1 MGFATLMF
9 GMETM
14 SGAVKPLADVPEF
27 TNILLMFR
35 NPLLGMLAGAVLTA
49 IIQSSSASV
58 GILQALCVTGSV
70 SYGAAIPIIMGQNI
84 GTCVTAMLSS
94 IGANKNAKRAALVH
108 LYFNIIGTVL
118 FMVVFYSINA
128 FVHFE
133 FLGQAANGAGI
144 AVVHSLFNIAATL
157 VLLPFAKGLE
167 KLACLTVKDG
177 ENEKKVSEIEQQLQM
192 LDSRFLETPALAM
205 EQCRHVSVIMARLA
219 QSALYKAM
227 DLFQSFDET
236 AAEDVVRMEDEVD
249 RFEDQ
254 LGSYL
259 VKVGSKDLSEKDSR
273 ALNVL
278 LHCIGDF
285 ERVSDHAVNLVT
297 AAREMHDKKL
307 SFSNKATEELKVY
320 TDAIRDIIGMTTDA
334 FENDDRTQAGFV
346 EPIEEVVDELNREVK
361 RRHVKRLSKGK
372 CTIELGFILS
382 DITNNYE
389 RISDHCSN
397 IAVCIL
403 QGNEDHFD
411 THEYLESM
419 RNSNNIDFT
428 GKVLAYREK
437 YMLPS

>member
-1 MGFATLMF
+1 M
-9 GMETM
+9 
-14 SGAVKPLADVPEF
+14 
-27 TNILLMFR
+27 
-35 NPLLGMLAGAVLTA
+35 
-49 IIQSSSASV
+49 
-58 GILQALCVTGSV
+58 
-70 SYGAAIPIIMGQNI
+70 
-84 GTCVTAMLSS
+84 
-94 IGANKNAKRAALVH
+94 
-108 LYFNIIGTVL
+108 
-118 FMVVFYSINA
+118 
-128 FVHFE
+128 
-133 FLGQAANGAGI
+133 
-144 AVVHSLFNIAATL
+144 
-157 VLLPFAKGLE
+157 
-167 KLACLTVKDG
+167 
-177 ENEKKVSEIEQQLQM
+177 
-192 LDSRFLETPALAM
+192 
-205 EQCRHVSVIMARLA
+205 IMARLA